1 MGFNSVTDVAPQE
14 IYRYLAHPTWA
25 FKVAQH
31 PFADC
36 LSLAQV
42 RQQPVELALNNAVAF
57 AGTGFQAR
65 TIEHLDASAAVVDQ
79 SASWSV
85 PAAAVTPSRRTP
97 SMSAIICCV
106 TLSSFDGVRSISIS
120 NQRHNCLLSEW

>member
-1 MGFNSVTDVAPQE
+1 MDHRHQDLAGDGLQQRDRLGAAGNLPVPGLPDLGLQGAP
-14 IYRYLAHPTWA
+14 
-25 FKVAQH
+25 

-42 RQQPVELALNNAVAF
+42 RQQPVEPALNNAVAF

-79 SASWSV
+79 SASRSV

-97 SMSAIICCV
+97 GMSAIICGV
-106 TLSSFDGVRSISIS
+106 T
-120 NQRHNCLLSEW
+120 

>member
-1 MGFNSVTDVAPQE
+1 MGFNSVTDLAPQE
-14 IYRYLAHPTWA
+14 IYQYLAYPTWA
-25 FKVAQH
+25 FKVPP

-79 SASWSV
+79 SASRSV

-97 SMSAIICCV
+97 GMSAIICGV
-106 TLSSFDGVRSISIS
+106 T
-120 NQRHNCLLSEW
+120 